1 MDDAVAMSRSERQA
15 WLQRCLGRRLR
26 RRADHESALGTT
38 QRDRRF
44 GAMTV
49 EIRDVQPTFRVHD
62 PDAGVYVVFMDGRQI
77 GLVQKQE
84 TWRTA

>member
-1 MDDAVAMSRSERQA
+1 
-15 WLQRCLGRRLR
+15 
-26 RRADHESALGTT
+26 
-38 QRDRRF
+38 
-44 GAMTV
+44 MTV

-62 PDAGVYVVFMDGRQI
+62 PDTGVYVVFMDGRQI

>member
-1 MDDAVAMSRSERQA
+1 
-15 WLQRCLGRRLR
+15 
-26 RRADHESALGTT
+26 
-38 QRDRRF
+38 
-44 GAMTV
+44 MTV

-62 PDAGVYVVFMDGRQI
+62 PDAGVYVVFMDGRRI